1 MEGGNG
7 ASNGRGITHSPLGEQ
22 TAARHAY
29 QIDEAENL
37 PRMDSALGVHLDGV
51 AVKEKRKP
59 PKVLRTWKTASPRWF
74 ADVSSAPVGG
84 EANPRCRARRIE
96 TAPVGRRR
104 GAAPSPR
111 YRARRIETAPSP
123 RYRARRIET
132 APVGRFLS

>member
-84 EANPRCRARRIE
+84 GANPRCREFANNRSRW
-96 TAPVGRRR
+96 TLAFSLLKNL
-104 GAAPSPR
+104 AAKKKR
-111 YRARRIETAPSP
+111 
-123 RYRARRIET
+123 
-132 APVGRFLS
+132 LQLDL